1 MNVARQRISYLKPAQ
16 NCTRFSYGRAYA
28 QLESMVMA
36 DACSFD
42 VTSTVDLQEVDN
54 ALNQA
59 RKEVAQR
66 YDFKGSKASIEF
78 DPKESKLVLVADDDF
93 KLNSLW
99 EVVQTRLVRRNVPV
113 KNLSRG
119 AALPAANSTVRQEIA
134 LQQGIPTEKAK
145 DIVKFLK
152 DAKLKKVQASIQ
164 GDQLRVTSPSRD
176 DLQEAMRLLRE
187 QDFGVA
193 LQFGNYRG

>member
-1 MNVARQRISYLKPAQ
+1 MSNQ
-16 NCTRFSYGRAYA
+16 
-28 QLESMVMA
+28 
-36 DACSFD
+36 CSFD
-42 VTSTVDLQEVDN
+42 ITSTVDLQEVDN

-78 DPKESKLVLVADDDF
+78 DTKESKLVLVADDDF
-93 KLNSLW
+93 KLNALW
-99 EVVQTRLVRRNVPV
+99 EIVQTRLVRRNVPV
-113 KNLSRG
+113 RNLTRG
-119 AALPAANSTVRQEIA
+119 TITPAANSTVRQEIA

-152 DAKLKKVQASIQ
+152 DAKMRKVQASIQ
-164 GDQLRVTSPSRD
+164 GDQLRVTSPSKD
-176 DLQEAMRLLRE
+176 ELQDAMRALRE